1 MVRKKI
7 RNVNKV
13 TNVTSFSGKL
23 KMKKEK
29 LYKGRLFEVNAYN
42 MQVEHRKVRREVIE
56 HPGAAAMLAFDEKG
70 KVLLV
75 KQHRFPHG
83 YILEIPA
90 GTLEKGEKPIDCA
103 YREIIEETGYKAK
116 KMTKLVSYFPSVGYN
131 KEEIHI
137 FVASGT
143 KKEFDLKLDNDEF
156 ITVVKMDIKKLIGM
170 IKAGKIIDSKTIC
183 AVMIYAGKK
192 KLL

>member
-1 MVRKKI
+1 V
-7 RNVNKV
+7 
-13 TNVTSFSGKL
+13 
-23 KMKKEK
+23 KKEK
-29 LYKGRLFEVNAYN
+29 LYKGKLFEINAYH

-90 GTLEKGEKPIDCA
+90 GTLEKREDPIDCA
-103 YREIIEETGYKAK
+103 YRELIEETGYEAK
-116 KMTKLVSYFPSVGYN
+116 KMTKLISYFPSVGYN
-131 KEEIHI
+131 KEEITI

-143 KKEFDLKLDNDEF
+143 KKKFDLKLDNDEF

-170 IKAGKIIDSKTIC
+170 IKSVKIIDSKTIC
-183 AVMIYAGKK
+183 AVMIYAAKK